1 MASEAPSPA
10 AVARLAGGAPL
21 AMLPIGGGRNS
32 RVYRLDMGQGRSY
45 ALKAYFR
52 HPGDTRDRLGVE
64 FQALSFLWEQ
74 GLCCL
79 PEPLALDREQGLGL
93 YGFLAGERPLPP
105 TDSEVD
111 LAARFLVA
119 LKALDEAPGAE
130 ALPEA
135 SEATFS
141 LQALL
146 HNLQL
151 RFDRLGAVDPAVA
164 RDSGLTAFLE
174 ADLRPAWE
182 RLGAECQQHYR
193 QLGFGLEADLPREQ
207 RTLSPSDFG
216 FHNAL
221 RGPSGL
227 VFLDFEYFGWD
238 DPAKMLADFLLHPG
252 MELSLA
258 QRRHFAATLLDNL
271 DLEGLARRTR
281 LLFPLYGLKWCLI
294 LLNEFLPGALDRRIF
309 ADDRPTISDRQ
320 QQQLE
325 KCRTQLHQLLD
336 DHEHF
341 PYFPC

>member
-1 MASEAPSPA
+1 MASEAPFPA
-10 AVARLAGGAPL
+10 AVARLAGGEPL

-32 RVYRLDMGQGRSY
+32 RVYRLDMGQGQRF

-64 FQALSFLWEQ
+64 FQALRFLWEQ
-74 GLCCL
+74 GLRCI
-79 PEPLALDREQGLGL
+79 PEPLGLDREQGLGL
-93 YGFLAGERPLPP
+93 YAFLDGERPLPP
-105 TDSEVD
+105 TDEEVD

-119 LKALDEAPGAE
+119 LKGLGEAPGAE

-141 LQALL
+141 LSALL
-146 HNLQL
+146 RNLQL
-151 RFDRLGAVDPAVA
+151 RFDRLETVEPSVA
-164 RDSGLTAFLE
+164 RDSGLAAFLAE
-174 ADLRPAWE
+174 ALRPAHG
-182 RLGAECQQHYR
+182 RLVAECQRGYQAA
-193 QLGFGLEADLPREQ
+193 GLDLEEALPREQ

-221 RGPSGL
+221 RGPAGL

-271 DLEGLARRTR
+271 DLEGLAQRSR

-309 ADDRPTISDRQ
+309 ADNRPTISDRQ
-320 QQQLE
+320 HQQLE